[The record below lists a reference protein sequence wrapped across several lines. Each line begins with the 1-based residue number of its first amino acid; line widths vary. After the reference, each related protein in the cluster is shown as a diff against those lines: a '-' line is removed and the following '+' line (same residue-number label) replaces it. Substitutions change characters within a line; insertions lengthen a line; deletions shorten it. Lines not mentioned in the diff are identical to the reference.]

1 MGASLLIKLGPY
13 AVIGILAV
21 LLGIDHY
28 RLIACDSQRQAAD
41 AANHQFQADTKEANR
56 AIAKAHSDLLAQ
68 ESFQKALQAK
78 IDKESVTQNVAI
90 KKRLAHPPAGNCD
103 QLMGDLAVKLGGL
116 K

>member
-56 AIAKAHSDLLAQ
+56 AALKAHSDLLAQ
-68 ESFQKALQAK
+68 ESFQKALQAR
-78 IDKESVTQNVAI
+78 IDKESTHQTVEI
-90 KKRLAHPPAGNCD
+90 KKRLAHPPVGNCD
-103 QLMGDLAVKLGGL
+103 QLMGDLAVKLGEL

>member
-41 AANHQFQADTKEANR
+41 AANHAFAAANKQAKKADE
-56 AIAKAHSDLLAQ
+56 KAHKDLLAQ
-68 ESFQKALQAK
+68 ESFQKALQGR
-78 IDKESVTQNVAI
+78 IDKESTHQTVEI
-90 KKRLAHPPAGNCD
+90 KKRLAHPPVGNCD
-103 QLMGDLAVKLGGL
+103 QLMGDLAVKLGSL

>member
-41 AANHQFQADTKEANR
+41 AANHAFAAANKQAKKEAE
-56 AIAKAHSDLLAQ
+56 KAHKDLLAQ

-78 IDKESVTQNVAI
+78 INAQSRIQAQASKVM
-90 KKRLAHPPAGNCD
+90 LAHPPKGNCD
-103 QLMGDLAVKLGGL
+103 QLMGDLAVKLGRL

>member
-1 MGASLLIKLGPY
+1 MPLLIIKAGPY
-13 AVIGILAV
+13 IAIV
-21 LLGIDHY
+21 LLLGLLALDHY

-68 ESFQKALQAK
+68 ESFQKALQAR
-78 IDKESVTQNVAI
+78 IDKESTHQTVEI
-90 KKRLAHPPAGNCD
+90 KKRLAHPPTGNCD
-103 QLMGDLAVKLGGL
+103 QLMGDLAVKLGEL